1 MPVGW
6 DEITD
11 KGPSKYRVKLHY
23 SNTHSNAL
31 WLTTSEFDVDEAE
44 ALIMCELGTS
54 FEQDQDILVPRIDD
68 NNMVIYKADRRL
80 MVNLT
85 YWD

>member
-1 MPVGW
+1 LEPSIYLQSYWPLTYNATDMPVGW

-54 FEQDQDILVPRIDD
+54 FE
-68 NNMVIYKADRRL
+68 
-80 MVNLT
+80 
-85 YWD
+85 